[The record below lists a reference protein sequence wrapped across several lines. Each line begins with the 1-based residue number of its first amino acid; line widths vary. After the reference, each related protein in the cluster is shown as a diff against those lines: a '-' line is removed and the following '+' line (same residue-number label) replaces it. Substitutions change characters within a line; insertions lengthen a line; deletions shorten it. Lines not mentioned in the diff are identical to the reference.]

1 MVIIGVDD
9 PSTDCTQTNNLQ
21 SITYWKLVDTGY
33 QGGEI
38 LEITWKERE
47 EKYLRFSPLTNFRK
61 VLFSKSSIIL
71 SEKAKNRWGRIN
83 KTGLLSL

>member
-47 EKYLRFSPLTNFRK
+47 EKYLRFFPRTCFRK

-71 SEKAKNRWGRIN
+71 SEKAKKGE
-83 KTGLLSL
+83 GG